1 MDRKSLQE
9 YITKTYGTR
18 AEYPWEKYPS
28 FSVFRHVGNKKW
40 FAVVMKIPASKLGIE
55 NQEFI
60 EIINLK
66 VPPYIIGGIL
76 CESFIFPAY
85 HMNKRHWISVI
96 LDGSVP
102 NDFCEMLIGKSYDLT
117 KPKRR
122 K

>member
-9 YITKTYGTR
+9 YITKTYGAR

-28 FSVFRHVGNKKW
+28 FSVFRHVENKKW

-66 VPPYIIGGIL
+66 VTPYIIGGIL
-76 CESFIFPAY
+76 CESFIFPVY
-85 HMNKRHWISVI
+85 HMNKNNWIS
-96 LDGSVP
+96 LAFQDC
-102 NDFCEMLIGKSYDLT
+102 NDAEKLKTFIEMSYNLT
-117 KPKRR
+117 KK
-122 K
+122 